1 MREAPGASVWP
12 EILPLEI
19 VNWPLLIVRL
29 PMIKLAL
36 PSLVTVTFFV
46 ALDEPTCTEPKSM
59 EGWNNVDIGFRHLR
73 HSVAGA

>member
-19 VNWPLLIVRL
+19 VNWPLLMVRL

-36 PSLVTVTFFV
+36 PSLVTVTFFD
-46 ALDEPTCTEPKSM
+46 ALDEPTCTEPKLT
-59 EGWNNVDIGFRHLR
+59 E
-73 HSVAGA
+73 AGITVISGTFGVRRCRLK

>member
-1 MREAPGASVWP
+1 MSGP

-29 PMIKLAL
+29 PMIRLAL

-46 ALDEPTCTEPKSM
+46 ALEEPTCTVPKSM
-59 EGWNNVDIGFRHLR
+59 EGGITLMSGL
-73 HSVAGA
+73 GG